1 MKFILTA
8 GLKNAS
14 PAIEPPG
21 GPAHSTNIGR
31 AGRRPS

>member
-21 GPAHSTNIGR
+21 EPGGPS
-31 AGRRPS
+31 